1 MRILSRA
8 LQLAGLAVCM
18 AMVACASTQPI
29 PYSSL
34 ESSSQLKPNPDN
46 KSGRVP
52 YDYSA
57 GADWRRYSSVIIEP
71 VAIYRGAD
79 NQFEKISEQDKDLLA
94 RYMRTEFN
102 DELNKRFDIVNFAG
116 PSTLRLK
123 LTLTGAKTTPQ
134 VVGTVTKFDLAGGP
148 YNAVQAIR
156 GKEGAL
162 SGSVSYAVEI
172 YDASANRLLEAYV
185 AKQYPNAM
193 NIKASVGALSASK
206 TGIRKAAEDLAARLN

>member
-1 MRILSRA
+1 MRISSKAR
-8 LQLAGLAVCM
+8 QLAGLAACM
-18 AMVACASTQPI
+18 AMAACASTRPI
-29 PYSSL
+29 QYSGL
-34 ESSSQLKPNPDN
+34 ESASQLKPNRDD

-57 GADWRRYSSVIIEP
+57 GADWRRYSSVTIEP

-79 NQFEKISEQDKDLLA
+79 NQFEKISEQDKELLA
-94 RYMRTEFN
+94 QYMRTEFG
-102 DELNKRFDIVNFAG
+102 DELNKRFDVVNYTG
-116 PSTLRLK
+116 PGTLRLK

-134 VVGTVTKFDLAGGP
+134 FVGTVTKFDLAGGP

-162 SGSVSYAVEI
+162 SGSVSYAVEV

-185 AKQYPNAM
+185 AKQYPSAM
-193 NIKASVGALSASK
+193 NVKASLGALGASK
-206 TGIRKAAEDLAARLN
+206 VGIRKGAQDLVTRLN

>member
-1 MRILSRA
+1 MRTSSSA
-8 LQLAGLAVCM
+8 QQLAGLAVCM
-18 AMVACASTQPI
+18 AMAACASTRPI
-29 PYSSL
+29 PYSDL
-34 ESSSQLKPNPDN
+34 ESSPQLKPNPHN
-46 KSGRVP
+46 ESGRVP

-71 VAIYRGAD
+71 VAIYRGSD
-79 NQFEKISEQDKDLLA
+79 NQFEKVSEQDKDLLA
-94 RYMRTEFN
+94 RYMRTEFS
-102 DELNKRFDIVNFAG
+102 DELNKRFDVVNFAG
-116 PSTLRLK
+116 PGTLRLK

-134 VVGTVTKFDLAGGP
+134 VVGTITKFDLAGGP

-172 YDASANRLLEAYV
+172 YDATANRLLEAYV

-193 NIKASVGALSASK
+193 NVKASVGALSASK
-206 TGIRKAAEDLAARLN
+206 AGIRRAAEDLATRLN